1 MKLYFVIDRILPATQ
16 SVQTDSPSDGVY
28 LPLAHATQSSSLSL
42 PVVGRYLPAVQSE
55 HTPAPVAPVVVE
67 YLPVAQSPAH
77 MAAEVA
83 PVAAE

>member
-1 MKLYFVIDRILPATQ
+1 MA
-16 SVQTDSPSDGVY
+16 PSAEY
-28 LPLAHATQSSSLSL
+28 LPVAQSTQTVTPAVAAYFPALQFL
-42 PVVGRYLPAVQSE
+42 QEVAPVAASAYLPAVQSE

-67 YLPVAQSPAH
+67 YLPVAQSPAQ